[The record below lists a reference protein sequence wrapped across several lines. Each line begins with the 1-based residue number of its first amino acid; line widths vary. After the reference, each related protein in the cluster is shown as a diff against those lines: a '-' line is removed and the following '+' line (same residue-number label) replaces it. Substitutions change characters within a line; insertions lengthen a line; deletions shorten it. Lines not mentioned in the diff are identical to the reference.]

1 MLLRYVAFLLYVCT
15 NDTYHYCC
23 HSTYA
28 KYKNINSRLISR
40 AINKNLTL
48 AKTHR
53 SLVTGGERAEG
64 GAVHVF
70 QSLMMF

>member
-1 MLLRYVAFLLYVCT
+1 MLFRYVAFLLYVCT

-28 KYKNINSRLISR
+28 KYKNINSRLISK

-48 AKTHR
+48 AKTHLGEKR
-53 SLVTGGERAEG
+53 TGGMGRG
-64 GAVHVF
+64 TCFSTLNDV
-70 QSLMMF
+70 LI

>member
-1 MLLRYVAFLLYVCT
+1 MLFRYVAFLSYVCT

-40 AINKNLTL
+40 AIDKNLTL

-53 SLVTGGERAEG
+53 SVVKGGERAV
-64 GAVHVF
+64 GARY
-70 QSLMMF
+70 MFFNP